1 MNKSLITKIALG
13 LIVVAVPVFIFFSSK
28 GENVE
33 SQPGINQEE
42 IQDVSENLYEDTFEE
57 NDEELAI
64 ENDEYINTDIIDETI
79 SDVEN
84 TTSSESIP
92 ENNKEENVNTE
103 SKTVTGIYQGFADD
117 NFVEIKIG
125 DSYGVFKAS
134 GEIKS
139 KISSKNIGDSITL
152 TYVAS
157 GAQQIITSV
166 N

>member
-1 MNKSLITKIALG
+1 
-13 LIVVAVPVFIFFSSK
+13 
-28 GENVE
+28 
-33 SQPGINQEE
+33 
-42 IQDVSENLYEDTFEE
+42 E
-57 NDEELAI
+57 NDEELVI

-125 DSYGVFKAS
+125 DYYGVFKAS

>member
-13 LIVVAVPVFIFFSSK
+13 LIVVAVPAFIFFSSK
-28 GENVE
+28 ERDTE
-33 SQPGINQEE
+33 LQPEINQEE

-57 NDEELAI
+57 NDEELDI
-64 ENDEYINTDIIDETI
+64 EKDEYMNTDIIDETI
-79 SDVEN
+79 SDIESSNVE
-84 TTSSESIP
+84 SAP
-92 ENNKEENVNTE
+92 ENIKEENANTE

-152 TYVAS
+152 TYIAS
-157 GAQQIITSV
+157 GGQQIITSV